1 MKKIVLM
8 LFVFSALLATA
19 QTKGSIETRALISNY
34 GESKGVDGMSKGLLA
49 RFPLREEGGVL
60 TTGVIAK
67 VGDDFSSGDLEAAG
81 VKVRSRIGD
90 IVTLRVPVASLGL
103 LEGYDGIVSYTIA
116 HRVSPDMDRTR
127 IDTRTDSVQGGLG
140 VPMPFDGEGVLI
152 GITDWGFD
160 YTHPNLNKANNMRIE
175 RAWDHFKLSGPAPA
189 GFDYGTEYGT
199 PEEVRAAKCDTSN
212 LYGYA
217 THGTH
222 VAGICGG
229 NGTSAGKAIGQAP
242 GAHFILGSWFL
253 DEASWLDQV
262 AWMKGVADET
272 GRRLVINS
280 SWGMYTFSTLD
291 GTSLLS
297 QAIDRYSEEGVV
309 FVTSGGNNGDENFH
323 LEHTFAGADDTLKSI
338 AAWYS
343 DGIGQGLIYWGEGAE
358 YGKRKAES
366 GKRKA
371 ESGER
376 KAGSGG
382 FKAGFAMVR
391 DSDGEIFYSRMYD
404 TEEDV
409 AYEESYIVAG
419 TDTVHYDIMVEG
431 VNPFSGRP
439 HVLLNVERKRGY
451 KLMML
456 CTGAEGSRVHVWNM
470 ANLSN
475 NAGNM
480 GCAFMNSGIF
490 GCQNGDPGYGIG
502 EPACAEKAITVAAHT
517 SDFYNPNN
525 EYQTGNIAYFSSYG
539 PTLDG
544 RSKPEISAP
553 GVNVISSI
561 SSYNES
567 GNYSAT
573 YEALSGGRHYI
584 WSRMSGTSMSSP
596 AVTGV
601 VALMLEANPRLTVDE
616 IREILFSTA
625 RNDDK
630 TGPLQER
637 DSISVR
643 WGHGKVDALRAVNAA
658 YDRLDIESA
667 SVVRPKLVV
676 YPNPAGGYVTILTGS
691 ARAEEMEILAADG
704 RLALRGTVC
713 GEATVDISD
722 LSSGVYF
729 VRVLDRA
736 GVRTE
741 KLVVE

>member
-103 LEGYDGIVSYTIA
+103 LERCDGIVSYTIA

-175 RAWDHFKLSGPAPA
+175 RAWDHFKQSGPAPA

-272 GRRLVINS
+272 GKRLVINS

-323 LEHTFAGADDTLKSI
+323 LEHTFAGAGDTLKSI

-358 YGKRKAES
+358 YGKR
-366 GKRKA
+366 RA

-376 KAGSGG
+376 KAGSGN

-391 DSDGEIFYSRMYD
+391 DSDGEIFYSPMYD

-616 IREILFSTA
+616 IREILFTTA

-637 DSISVR
+637 DSVSVR

-691 ARAEEMEILAADG
+691 ARAEEMEILGADG

-713 GEATVDISD
+713 GEATVDVSG

>member
-34 GESKGVDGMSKGLLA
+34 SESKGVDGMSKGLLA

-67 VGDDFSSGDLEAAG
+67 VSDDFSRGDLEAAG
-81 VKVRSRIGD
+81 IKVRSRIGD
-90 IVTLRVPVASLGL
+90 IVTLRVPVRSLGL

-272 GRRLVINS
+272 GKRLVINS

-297 QAIDRYSEEGVV
+297 QAIDRYSDEGVV

-323 LEHTFAGADDTLKSI
+323 LEHTFAGAGDTLKSI

-366 GKRKA
+366 G
-371 ESGER
+371 ER
-376 KAGSGG
+376 KAGSGN

-391 DSDGEIFYSRMYD
+391 NSGGEIFYSPMYD

-409 AYEESYIVAG
+409 AYEESFIVAG

-439 HVLLNVERKRGY
+439 HVLLNVERKTGY

-480 GCAFMNSGIF
+480 GCAFSNSGIF

-517 SDFYNPNN
+517 SDFYNPSN

-544 RSKPEISAP
+544 RNKPEISAP

-601 VALMLEANPRLTVDE
+601 VALMLQANPRLTVNE
-616 IREILFSTA
+616 IRDILFTTA

-691 ARAEEMEILAADG
+691 ARAEEMEILGADG

-713 GEATVDISD
+713 GEATVDISG